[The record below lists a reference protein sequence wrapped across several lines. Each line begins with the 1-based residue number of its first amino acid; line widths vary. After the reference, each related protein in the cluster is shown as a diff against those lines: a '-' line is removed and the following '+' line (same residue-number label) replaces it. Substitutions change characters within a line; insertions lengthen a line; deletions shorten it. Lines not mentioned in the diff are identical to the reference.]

1 MYLQNNGMAFPYS
14 GMATPCSL
22 NAMFIQIHLV
32 PGVAEVTGAYIGLS
46 HPITT
51 KEFIPVM
58 VVAAIFARQ
67 WKGHLV
73 QFSVDN
79 MVVVQVLNLAYS
91 KDSHLMHLVRIIVF
105 LAAQFDFLC
114 MLRGKQ
120 TP

>member
-1 MYLQNNGMAFPYS
+1 
-14 GMATPCSL
+14 
-22 NAMFIQIHLV
+22 
-32 PGVAEVTGAYIGLS
+32 
-46 HPITT
+46 
-51 KEFIPVM
+51 M

-79 MVVVQVLNLAYS
+79 IAVVQVLNSTYS
-91 KDSHLMHLVRIIVF
+91 KDSHLMHLVQILVF
-105 LAAQFDFLC
+105 LAAHFDFWFVPIS